1 LIELRLH
8 GRGGQGTVIATKILA
23 EALSAEGKF
32 VQAFPEYGVERRGA
46 PVRAFLRISDN
57 TVYERSKIY
66 KPNHIV
72 ILDPSLIGFIELTD
86 GLKKGGWI
94 IVNTS
99 RNPEELDFYKKFN
112 VATVPAREIAVK
124 YHLGSESTPIVNTA
138 ILGGVIKILK
148 LCSLE
153 SLLSAVK
160 EGVPRKK
167 EENVKA
173 AKESYERTRAQ
184 KIGEKI
190 R

>member
-8 GRGGQGTVIATKILA
+8 GRGGQGTVVAAKILA

-46 PVRAFLRISDN
+46 PVRAFLRIDDD

-66 KPNHIV
+66 EPDHIIV
-72 ILDPSLIGFIELTD
+72 LDPALIGLVELTD

-94 IVNTS
+94 IVNTTRKS
-99 RNPEELDFYKKFN
+99 EELGFDSKFQ
-112 VATVPAREIAVK
+112 VAVVAAKEIALK
-124 YHLGSESTPIVNTA
+124 YHLGTESSPIVNTA
-138 ILGGVIKILK
+138 MLGGVIKILK

-153 SLLSAVK
+153 FLLEAIR
-160 EGVPRKK
+160 EAVPRKK

-173 AKESYERTRAQ
+173 AEESYKKVRV
-184 KIGEKI
+184 
-190 R
+190 